1 MSLRR
6 VIVEFGEPRLGST
19 QIETVVIEQE
29 RQTWIETQ
37 RVE

>member
-6 VIVEFGEPRLGST
+6 VTVEFGEPDVGLT

-29 RQTWIETQ
+29 RQT
-37 RVE
+37 